1 MFLDILVVHTV
12 LNKYQIIGVS
22 LMIIVYSYKFY
33 QYCGD
38 ELESNKNDASNTEK
52 PIEKDD
58 DEYNKE

>member
-12 LNKYQIIGVS
+12 LNRYQIVGVS

-38 ELESNKNDASNTEK
+38 ELNEK
-52 PIEKDD
+52 SEENQQNEQKIAEKDKD
-58 DEYNKE
+58 D

>member
-22 LMIIVYSYKFY
+22 LMIIVYTYKFY

-38 ELESNKNDASNTEK
+38 ELSIKSEDAKNDK
-52 PIEKDD
+52 KVVEKDED
-58 DEYNKE
+58 D